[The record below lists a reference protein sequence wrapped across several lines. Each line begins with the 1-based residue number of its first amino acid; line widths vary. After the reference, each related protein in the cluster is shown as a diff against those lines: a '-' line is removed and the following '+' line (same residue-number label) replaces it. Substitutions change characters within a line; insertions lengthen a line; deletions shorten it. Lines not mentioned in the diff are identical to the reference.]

1 VTSIVCEKRARVSV
15 NQQRVFVF
23 LLLVMSD
30 LQSQFTKATQHVSLG
45 EIQLNDEQRSILY
58 GLQKQVLNGNVNVAE
73 PPK

>member
-1 VTSIVCEKRARVSV
+1 
-15 NQQRVFVF
+15 
-23 LLLVMSD
+23 MSD
-30 LQSQFTKATQHVSLG
+30 IEAQFTKATQHVSLG